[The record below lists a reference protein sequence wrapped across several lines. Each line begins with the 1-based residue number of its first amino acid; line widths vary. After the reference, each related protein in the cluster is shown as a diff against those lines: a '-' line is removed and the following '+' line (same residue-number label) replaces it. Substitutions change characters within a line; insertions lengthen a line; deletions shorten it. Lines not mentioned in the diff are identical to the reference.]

1 MDQKCGTCMC
11 VCARA
16 RSSTASPIQ
25 LPECKAALSWRL
37 TDDTC
42 STWAEINTGF
52 SDRAEL
58 TTPADQQRSFCRART
73 LSGNRRPGV
82 TSLPARCERRSEAG
96 DMLLDVEA
104 AVLRGSV
111 AESERCEWEQSIFSG
126 GDGGVLLQYVLEG
139 DFEAV
144 LLSPQVLDLL
154 AGDPEEGESIEAY
167 LERRVLVFLSNATE
181 DQKND
186 REVAV
191 LALMV
196 TCLNLFAQSNWTGPP
211 VNLHVADFLPAAL
224 LEAYS
229 EPGALTSALLSSLQ
243 LDGESV
249 YSLVANPLLLLLARV
264 LLVNCAAKLESL
276 QLLPWW
282 TLRYVALHQQVLE
295 EKSPQLFDLAK
306 SCMEKV
312 CKREELFSSQT
323 HKNLSLLFHL
333 ECSYTCLTYY
343 DFLKAKERLQK
354 ARDLAELDI
363 NMTGALGK
371 RTRFQENFLAQ
382 LILDVKRKENSPF
395 IESESSFSP
404 APTPKDLLPKD
415 HQLSDDTVL
424 NQINLAEPCEHQLPD
439 LSAEEQALIL
449 GVCIDFQKNN
459 PVHKLNDEELLAF
472 TTCLLSQ
479 PKFWSVEVTSLCL
492 RTKMERTSSRRVERA
507 MMQTQTLVDF
517 FTETSC
523 PVLERLKMFY
533 SCRAPPHWEI
543 QRQLASLLTDLG
555 LTSSALLIYE
565 RLELWEDA
573 VICLERLGQHGKA
586 EEILRRE
593 LEKKE
598 TPSLFCLLGDVLK
611 DPQYYDQAWELSKHR
626 SARAQR
632 SRALFHLRNKEFQQC
647 VECFERSLRINPM
660 QLGVWFSLGC
670 AYFALEGYEGAA
682 KAFQRCVKLEPD
694 NSEAWNNLSTAYIKL
709 RQKEKAFRT
718 LQEALRCNFER
729 WQIWENFIAVCI
741 DVGEFSEAIRAYHRL
756 MDLRDKYKDVEVLEI
771 LVRAVVENLT
781 DHRGEQA
788 SSLRAKLQELFGRV
802 SARFSTDAQI
812 WRKYAQLYGNGQSNS
827 KKDNEKAL
835 QFLSKA
841 HRCETQTAGWEK
853 DISSF
858 KAVLKGATDMA
869 TGETTHMF
877 TVPFSDRLTTVSL
890 PQRMCSATWIS
901 PHTAAMHLCL
911 GQKCNNVIINQFRSS
926 VFQTAKNWYK
936 THYNHLLH

>member
-1 MDQKCGTCMC
+1 
-11 VCARA
+11 
-16 RSSTASPIQ
+16 
-25 LPECKAALSWRL
+25 
-37 TDDTC
+37 
-42 STWAEINTGF
+42 
-52 SDRAEL
+52 
-58 TTPADQQRSFCRART
+58 
-73 LSGNRRPGV
+73 
-82 TSLPARCERRSEAG
+82 
-96 DMLLDVEA
+96 
-104 AVLRGSV
+104 
-111 AESERCEWEQSIFSG
+111 
-126 GDGGVLLQYVLEG
+126 
-139 DFEAV
+139 
-144 LLSPQVLDLL
+144 
-154 AGDPEEGESIEAY
+154 
-167 LERRVLVFLSNATE
+167 
-181 DQKND
+181 
-186 REVAV
+186 
-191 LALMV
+191 MV

-229 EPGALTSALLSSLQ
+229 EVLYQYYVFLFIYLFIYFLLDFCQRFEWYL
-243 LDGESV
+243 
-249 YSLVANPLLLLLARV
+249 
-264 LLVNCAAKLESL
+264 
-276 QLLPWW
+276 
-282 TLRYVALHQQVLE
+282 YVALHQQVLE

-354 ARDLAELDI
+354 ARDLAALNI

-404 APTPKDLLPKD
+404 APTPKDLL
-415 HQLSDDTVL
+415 
-424 NQINLAEPCEHQLPD
+424 NLLYCIFL
-439 LSAEEQALIL
+439 
-449 GVCIDFQKNN
+449 IDFQKNN

-543 QRQLASLLTDLG
+543 Q
-555 LTSSALLIYE
+555 
-565 RLELWEDA
+565 
-573 VICLERLGQHGKA
+573 A

-709 RQKEKAFRT
+709 RQKEKAFHT

-756 MDLRDKYKDVEVLEI
+756 MDLRDKYKDVEVRGAPGLFFLCVFPS
-771 LVRAVVENLT
+771 LVCVNPSVT
-781 DHRGEQA
+781 MCFQ
-788 SSLRAKLQELFGRV
+788 
-802 SARFSTDAQI
+802 
-812 WRKYAQLYGNGQSNS
+812 
-827 KKDNEKAL
+827 AL

-853 DISSF
+853 DIGSF
-858 KAVLKGATDMA
+858 KAVLKGAIDMA

-926 VFQTAKNWYK
+926 VFQTAKNLYK